1 MNTQLSTPT
10 NTPFTRLIGKLELVQ
25 PALQH
30 EAQQLWA
37 GPDAHSIYPSYLE
50 QMHMVVRA
58 GVSLMET
65 AVLAARKLPASSALK
80 TSLIEYLHKHIEE
93 ERGHDLWLLEDYAA
107 TGHNPEH
114 LLAKI
119 PSCEVA
125 NMVGAQYYWISH
137 HHPVMVMGHV
147 AALENYHPPT
157 GFARYLSELTGYGLD
172 AFRAISR
179 HEKLDLI
186 HKVEIQALIDG
197 LNLSPRDEVALG
209 VSGLHTMR
217 SGLAVLESIR
227 QMHHEKTAIH
237 C

>member
-1 MNTQLSTPT
+1 MNTPAS
-10 NTPFTRLIGKLELVQ
+10 RLISKLGLVQ
-25 PALQH
+25 AALQA

-37 GPDAHSIYPSYLE
+37 SPNPREIYPLYLE

-65 AVLAARKLPASSALK
+65 AVQAARKLPTSSALK
-80 TSLIEYLHKHIEE
+80 SDLIDYLVKHIEE

-107 TGHNPEH
+107 TSHNPEY

-119 PSCEVA
+119 PSSEVA
-125 NMVGAQYYWISH
+125 NMVGAQYYWILH
-137 HHPVMVMGHV
+137 HHPVMVMGHI
-147 AALENYHPPT
+147 AALETYHPPA
-157 GFARYLSELTGYGLD
+157 GFARYLSELTDYSLD

-179 HEKLDLI
+179 HEKLDLV
-186 HKVEIQALIDG
+186 HKVEIHALIDAI
-197 LNLSPRDEVALG
+197 NLSPRDEVALG

-217 SGLAVLESIR
+217 SGLAVLASIR
-227 QMHHEKTAIH
+227 EKHDKKTAIH

>member
-1 MNTQLSTPT
+1 MSTPA
-10 NTPFTRLIGKLELVQ
+10 TRLIRKLDLVQ
-25 PALQH
+25 PALQD

-37 GPDAHSIYPSYLE
+37 EPDAHAIYPMYLE

-65 AVLAARKLPASSALK
+65 AVQAARKLPASSALK
-80 TSLIEYLHKHIEE
+80 TDLIDYLVKHIEE

-107 TGHNPEH
+107 TGRNPEH
-114 LLAKI
+114 LLGKL

-125 NMVGAQYYWISH
+125 NMVGAQYYWILH
-137 HHPVMVMGHV
+137 HHPVMVMGHIT
-147 AALENYHPPT
+147 ALETYHPPT
-157 GFARYLSELTGYGLD
+157 GFSGYLSELTGYGLD

-179 HEKLDLI
+179 HEKLDLV
-186 HKVEIQALIDG
+186 HKVEIRTLIDG
-197 LNLSPRDEVALG
+197 MNLSSRDEVALG

-227 QMHHEKTAIH
+227 ERHQEKTAVH